1 MFDWKMLKIDKKK
14 FLEESFLY
22 GWMIQKKKFLELRF
36 TVGCQHIPF
45 VALPPDVWTELGR
58 PCGIH

>member
-1 MFDWKMLKIDKKK
+1 MGSSIEKVFAPPLTVGSFYM
-14 FLEESFLY
+14 EEVYVKLRE
-22 GWMIQKKKFLELRF
+22 ELRF

-45 VALPPDVWTELGR
+45 VASALDVWTELGH